1 MTAHKELK
9 TIIRERQRKTGE
21 SYTTARTHV
30 MRARSELLGLPDGS
44 TTPDRKPRVEAI
56 VLKVNQQSVRGR
68 IPSED
73 VQVTFRSSDASRVV
87 PGHVVTL
94 VVDRRWSWRSDAY
107 ASGAI
112 ENPRID
118 VAKLGLAPLPLGD
131 GDLCDL
137 RSTYEPYRSPDP
149 YAPLWRKLTAKPRA
163 CFDMD
168 PIAWGAFPDA
178 EDLEE
183 NPTCDAAELSEAGDV
198 EGARALLTDV
208 LLRDLRC
215 IDAHAHL
222 GNLEFDR
229 SPELALVHYEIGIRI
244 GELSIPPGFD
254 GVLVWGRIYNRPF
267 LRCLHGYGLC
277 LWRLERIA
285 EAQLVFERILSLN
298 PNDNQGVRFCWEDV
312 RKGRRWEEMQQ
323 RDEAARSERRGHL
336 H

>member
-9 TIIRERQRKTGE
+9 TIIRERQSKTGE

-56 VLKVNQQSVRGR
+56 VLKVNQQSVRVR
-68 IPSED
+68 ITSED

-94 VVDRRWSWRSDAY
+94 VVDKRWSWRSDAY

-112 ENPRID
+112 EDPRID

-198 EGARALLTDV
+198 EGARALLMDV

-229 SPELALVHYEIGIRI
+229 SPELALVH
-244 GELSIPPGFD
+244 
-254 GVLVWGRIYNRPF
+254 
-267 LRCLHGYGLC
+267 
-277 LWRLERIA
+277 
-285 EAQLVFERILSLN
+285 
-298 PNDNQGVRFCWEDV
+298 
-312 RKGRRWEEMQQ
+312 
-323 RDEAARSERRGHL
+323 
-336 H
+336 

>member
-1 MTAHKELK
+1 VK
-9 TIIRERQRKTGE
+9 I
-21 SYTTARTHV
+21 
-30 MRARSELLGLPDGS
+30 
-44 TTPDRKPRVEAI
+44 
-56 VLKVNQQSVRGR
+56 
-68 IPSED
+68 
-73 VQVTFRSSDASRVV
+73 

-94 VVDRRWSWRSDAY
+94 VMDKRWSWRSDAY

-112 ENPRID
+112 EDPRID

-168 PIAWGAFPDA
+168 PIAWSAFPDA

-183 NPTCDAAELSEAGDV
+183 NPTCDAAELSEAGNV
-198 EGARALLTDV
+198 EGARALLMDV

-229 SPELALVHYEIGIRI
+229 SPELAIVHYEIGIRI

-277 LWRLERIA
+277 LWRLGRIA
-285 EAQLVFERILSLN
+285 EAHLVFERILSLN
-298 PNDNQGVRFCWEDV
+298 PNDNL
-312 RKGRRWEEMQQ
+312 RRSP
-323 RDEAARSERRGHL
+323 RCTGAFPGERRYLSGL
-336 H
+336 AGFQTPSSGSIRDAILRSFKDMRR